1 MRGGPRLGDLTG
13 AIVGE
18 LFGRLLWRAGGVA
31 LAALFG
37 LVALYH
43 LTVAAMLKLEMLYTP
58 IEASLWVGVGYAV
71 VALGIVVTIWATR
84 RKRTAQREQI
94 TGFLNAP
101 GNAQMAMLL
110 EAAMVGFMAGKKS
123 PIP

>member
-1 MRGGPRLGDLTG
+1 M
-13 AIVGE
+13 
-18 LFGRLLWRAGGVA
+18 
-31 LAALFG
+31 AALLG

-58 IEASLWVGVGYAV
+58 IEARLWVGVGYAV
-71 VALGIVVTIWATR
+71 VALAIVVTIWATR
-84 RKRTAQREQI
+84 RKRTAQREKI
-94 TGFLNAP
+94 EGFLGSP

-110 EAAMVGFMAGKKS
+110 EAAMIGFMAGKKS

>member
-1 MRGGPRLGDLTG
+1 MRLGDLTG

-18 LFGRLLWRAGGVA
+18 LFGRMLWRAGGVA
-31 LAALFG
+31 LATLLG

-58 IEASLWVGVGYAV
+58 VEARLWVGLAYAA
-71 VALGIVVTIWATR
+71 VALVVVVTLWATR
-84 RKRTAQREQI
+84 RKRTAQRDQI
-94 TGFLNAP
+94 AGFLSAP
-101 GNAQMAMLL
+101 GNAQIAMLL

-123 PIP
+123 PVP

>member
-1 MRGGPRLGDLTG
+1 MRLGDLTG
-13 AIVGE
+13 AIAGE
-18 LFGRLLWRAGGVA
+18 LFGRILWRAGGVA
-31 LAALFG
+31 LAALLG

-58 IEASLWVGVGYAV
+58 IEARLWVGLVYAA
-71 VALGIVVTIWATR
+71 VALVVVVTLWATR

-94 TGFLNAP
+94 AGFLNAP
-101 GNAQMAMLL
+101 GNAQLAMLL
-110 EAAMVGFMAGKKS
+110 EAAMIGFMAGKKS